1 MEIPYEIGQ
10 RVWQVTK
17 SNNKPELIE
26 HEITM
31 ITIKKDKSIKL
42 RLTRVNEK
50 WSHEISSDKVNTR
63 DTANTYY
70 YSNEVSAVSHY
81 EVLKTYGDTSSLWK
95 QLER

>member
-26 HEITM
+26 YEITM
-31 ITIKKDKSIKL
+31 ITVKKDKSIKL

-50 WSHEISSDKVNTR
+50 WSHEISSDLI
-63 DTANTYY
+63 DSYY
-70 YSNEVSAVSHY
+70 KIDCCYYLNEGRAVSHY
-81 EVLKTYGDTSSLWK
+81 VSIEAAEGQV
-95 QLER
+95 

>member
-17 SNNKPELIE
+17 SNNKHELIE

-63 DTANTYY
+63 DTTNTYY
-70 YSNEVSAVSHY
+70 YSNEERAIRHY

>member
-10 RVWQVTK
+10 RVWQVTM

-31 ITIKKDKSIKL
+31 ITIKKDNTIKL

-50 WSHEISSDKVNTR
+50 WSHEVRSYLINTFYKL
-63 DTANTYY
+63 NCCYY
-70 YSNEVSAVSHY
+70 LNEGRAVVHY
-81 EVLKTYGDTSSLWK
+81 ESLRAAEG
-95 QLER
+95 QV

>member
-17 SNNKPELIE
+17 SNNKPKLVE

-50 WSHEISSDKVNTR
+50 WSHEINADLI
-63 DTANTYY
+63 DTYHKIDCCYY
-70 YSNEVSAVSHY
+70 LNEGRAVGHY
-81 EVLKTYGDTSSLWK
+81 TSLKATE
-95 QLER
+95 LEA